1 MILIPLGYPNS
12 CFEKLLLMAILHLKL
27 ILFVILICFLNR
39 MHVFIMG
46 DLNQDIESIL
56 SLAF

>member
-1 MILIPLGYPNS
+1 MILFPLGYLNS
-12 CFEKLLLMAILHLKL
+12 CFEKLLLLAILYIKL

-46 DLNQDIESIL
+46 DLNQDIESVL